1 MELFQIC
8 DVQTS
13 QYLSSTC
20 IIYNKNSAVQ
30 KNLIEMS
37 AVYLTL
43 EKKRT
48 PEINERKQMRCN
60 FFHHEVVFGMYAV
73 NFSGAH
79 VLI

>member
-1 MELFQIC
+1 
-8 DVQTS
+8 
-13 QYLSSTC
+13 
-20 IIYNKNSAVQ
+20 
-30 KNLIEMS
+30 MS

-43 EKKRT
+43 EKKRA

>member
-1 MELFQIC
+1 MFKHLNISLLLVLYITRTPQ
-8 DVQTS
+8 S
-13 QYLSSTC
+13 
-20 IIYNKNSAVQ
+20 K